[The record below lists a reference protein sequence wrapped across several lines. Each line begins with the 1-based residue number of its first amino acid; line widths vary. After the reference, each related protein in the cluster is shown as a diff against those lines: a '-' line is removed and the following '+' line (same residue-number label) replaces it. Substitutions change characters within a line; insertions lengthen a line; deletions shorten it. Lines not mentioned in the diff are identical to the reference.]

1 MQLVDQFGS
10 DAVRWVLLSEVPFDR
25 DGDFSI
31 SNFVD
36 RYNADL
42 ANDYGNLVS
51 RTTKMVQRYFAGQV
65 PATEARSPIDDELRT
80 TAARI
85 VPVYDSAMDHLE
97 FSEGMAAARQLVGR
111 ANKYIEET
119 APWSLHRQGDAR
131 LATVCAEL
139 LEAIRVST
147 MLLHPVIPRA
157 TARVAAEMG
166 LSLAGDLTEE
176 LRSWPRL
183 VEGSPIRVGD
193 ILFPRLDREAVLA
206 AE

>member
-1 MQLVDQFGS
+1 VERFGS

-25 DGDFSI
+25 DGDFSM

-51 RTTKMVQRYFAGQV
+51 RTTKMVQRYFAGRV
-65 PATEARSPIDDELRT
+65 PPPGPRQPIDDELRS

-85 VPVYDSAMDHLE
+85 LPVLDAAIDRLA
-97 FSEGMAAARQLVGR
+97 FSEALAAAMQLVGR
-111 ANKYIEET
+111 ASKYIEET
-119 APWSLHRQGDAR
+119 APWTLHRNGDPR
-131 LATVCAEL
+131 LGTVCAEL

-147 MLLHPVIPRA
+147 MLLHPFIPRA
-157 TARVAAEMG
+157 TTRVAQEMG
-166 LSLAGDLTEE
+166 LALAGDLTAE
-176 LRSWPRL
+176 LRTWPAL
-183 VEGSPIRVGD
+183 TEGATIAVGE
-193 ILFPRLDREAVLA
+193 ILFPRLDREAALG